1 VKIVT
6 VVLLIAAGFIWVL
19 LTLFLK
25 NRIKKLWLYTLF
37 PTAIFSTPL
46 IASSLQESNVTP
58 IILLG
63 AVYAYMCIRAYRG
76 FGVYTAVFI
85 PLLVISLNAIYA
97 LVHE

>member
-1 VKIVT
+1 VKTVT

-25 NRIKKLWLYTLF
+25 NKIKKLWLYTLF

-46 IASSLQESNVTP
+46 IASSLRENNLVP
-58 IILLG
+58 VILLG
-63 AVYAYMCIRAYRG
+63 AVYAYMCTRTYKG
-76 FGVYTAVFI
+76 LGVYTAIFI

-97 LVHE
+97 LVYG